1 MRNPELLVQ
10 LLKEL
15 SEENTGQM
23 FVRKYIGMKAEDTI
37 RVHHYDLLVDAG
49 HAEWK
54 NESCIRITATGY
66 DFVEALGSEKTGEQV
81 HRRFLERMKDG
92 VGYARA
98 AADAVKLV
106 AEIVGIGGLD

>member
-1 MRNPELLVQ
+1 MRDPELLVQ

-15 SEENTGQM
+15 SAEGTGQGI
-23 FVRKYIGMKAEDTI
+23 VRRYIGMKIEESV
-37 RVHHYDLLVDAG
+37 RLHHYDLLVDAG

-66 DFVEALGSEKTGEQV
+66 NFVEALGSAKTGEQA
-81 HRRFLERMKDG
+81 HRRYLERMKDG

-106 AEIVGIGGLD
+106 AEIVGIGT

>member
-1 MRNPELLVQ
+1 MRNPELLEQ

-15 SEENTGQM
+15 SAEDTGQRI
-23 FVRKYIGMKAEDTI
+23 VRKYMGMKIGEI
-37 RVHHYDLLVDAG
+37 VRLHHYDLLVDAG

-54 NESCIRITATGY
+54 SKSCIRITAAGY
-66 DFVEALGSEKTGEQV
+66 DFVEALGSEKAGEQA
-81 HRRFLERMKDG
+81 RRKFLEQMRNG

-106 AEIVGIGGLD
+106 AEIVGVGT

>member
-15 SEENTGQM
+15 DAEDTGQKII
-23 FVRKYIGMKAEDTI
+23 RKYIGMKSEEMV
-37 RVHHYDLLVDAG
+37 RLHHYDLLVDAG

-54 NESCIRITATGY
+54 SKSCIRITAIGY
-66 DFVEALGSEKTGEQV
+66 DFLEALGSEKTGEQA
-81 HRRFLERMKDG
+81 RRKYLERMKDG

-106 AEIVGIGGLD
+106 AEIAGIGV

>member
-1 MRNPELLVQ
+1 MRDPELFVQ

-15 SEENTGQM
+15 SAESTGQKI
-23 FVRKYIGMKAEDTI
+23 VRKYMGMKTEE
-37 RVHHYDLLVDAG
+37 RVKLHHYDLLVDAG

-66 DFVEALGSEKTGEQV
+66 DFVEALGSERTGEQA
-81 HRRFLERMKDG
+81 HRKYLERMKDG

-106 AEIVGIGGLD
+106 AEIVGIGA